1 MSATANEPWTTR
13 KLLDWLRGALKDKGG
28 EDSRLCAEMLVARV
42 LVCPRLKLYMEVA
55 RPASPDELSQLRS
68 LAKRALAHEPVQYLV
83 GEASFYGISL
93 KADKRALIPRPE
105 TQALVDEA
113 VETIKT
119 IEDRPPRVA
128 DVCTGSGCVAIAIAS
143 QAPDSIVLAS
153 DIDSEALAL
162 ATENVERHDL
172 AERVSLFQGNLLAA
186 LPAGDPFDAIV
197 ANPPY
202 IPDDEWESVAA
213 NVKDHEPTHALRGG
227 TDGLDFVQRIIDG
240 AFDRLQPGGLLAI
253 EVAAS
258 RADEAVELVG
268 ASPYANE
275 VGIVR
280 DFTGRPR
287 VVRAFRRE

>member
-13 KLLDWLRGALKDKGG
+13 KLLDWLRGALKDKGV
-28 EDSRLCAEMLVARV
+28 EDSRLCAEMLVAHV
-42 LVCPRLKLYMEVA
+42 LGCPRLKLYMEVD

-105 TQALVDEA
+105 TQTLVDQAAEA
-113 VETIKT
+113 IKS

-143 QAPDSIVLAS
+143 QNPGAVVHAS
-153 DIDSEALAL
+153 DIDADALEL
-162 ATENVERHDL
+162 ARENLERHEL
-172 AERVSLFQGNLLAA
+172 AERITLFSGDLLSA
-186 LPAGDPFDAIV
+186 LPEGEPFDAIV

-202 IPDDEWESVAA
+202 IPDDEWTDVAA

-227 TDGLDFVQRIIDG
+227 VDGLDFVRRIIDE
-240 AFDRLQPGGLLAI
+240 AFERLQPGGLLAL

-258 RADEAVELVG
+258 QAEAALQLLDASSLSADTA
-268 ASPYANE
+268 
-275 VGIVR
+275 IVR

-287 VVRAFRRE
+287 VVRATRSA

>member
-1 MSATANEPWTTR
+1 
-13 KLLDWLRGALKDKGG
+13 
-28 EDSRLCAEMLVARV
+28 
-42 LVCPRLKLYMEVA
+42 
-55 RPASPDELSQLRS
+55 PDELSQLRS

-113 VETIKT
+113 VAAIKT

-143 QAPDSIVLAS
+143 QAPDAIVLAS
-153 DIDSEALAL
+153 DIDAEALTL
-162 ATENVERHDL
+162 ATENVERHGL
-172 AERVSLFQGNLLAA
+172 AERVSLCQGDLLAA
-186 LPAGDPFDAIV
+186 LPESDPFDAII

-227 TDGLDFVQRIIDG
+227 VDGLDFVRRIIDG

-268 ASPYANE
+268 ASPYAND